1 MKYSPSNITNESD
14 GARKMSYNILL
25 SIAAILLTYI
35 GIRLFKRVLNKIADR
50 KKVSEKRT
58 FYIGKVFEVLFIL
71 ITLISLALIWSVD
84 IKGISVFASSLF
96 AIIGVAMFAQW
107 SILSNIT
114 ASIIIF
120 FTFPARVGDKIKIV
134 DGDNS
139 IEGTIKE
146 ITLFQVELLNNE
158 NNLVIY
164 PNNLLLQKPVI
175 KLEQKGD
182 SNT

>member
-1 MKYSPSNITNESD
+1 
-14 GARKMSYNILL
+14 MSYNILL
-25 SIAAILLTYI
+25 SLALLILFYI
-35 GIRLFKRVLNKIADR
+35 GSRLFKRILKKFARR
-50 KKVSEKRT
+50 KKIREKRV
-58 FYIGKVFEVLFIL
+58 FYVAKVFDVLFIL
-71 ITLISLALIWSVD
+71 TFALTLAFIWSVD
-84 IKGISVFASSLF
+84 MKGVSVFASSLF

-146 ITLFQVELLNNE
+146 ITLFQVELRDHEDND
-158 NNLVIY
+158 VIY
-164 PNNLLLQKPVI
+164 PNSLLLQKPVI
-175 KLEQKGD
+175 KI
-182 SNT
+182 S

>member
-1 MKYSPSNITNESD
+1 MGSNIFWSIS
-14 GARKMSYNILL
+14 AIVFAYL
-25 SIAAILLTYI
+25 SF
-35 GIRLFKRVLNKIADR
+35 RLFKRILNKIAQ
-50 KKVSEKRT
+50 KKEVSENRL
-58 FYIGKVFEVLFIL
+58 FYIERVFEILFVL
-71 ITLISLALIWSVD
+71 TLFVVLAFIWSVN
-84 IKGISVFASSLF
+84 IQGISVFASSIF

-139 IEGTIKE
+139 VEGVIKE
-146 ITLFQVELLNNE
+146 ISLFQIELRDAE
-158 NNLVIY
+158 ENLVLY

-175 KLEQKGD
+175 KI
-182 SNT
+182 S

>member
-1 MKYSPSNITNESD
+1 MDNSIFWSLGT
-14 GARKMSYNILL
+14 LL
-25 SIAAILLTYI
+25 ITYI
-35 GIRLFKRVLNKIADR
+35 SIRLFKRAIKRVANSKHVA
-50 KKVSEKRT
+50 EKRIY
-58 FYIGKVFEVLFIL
+58 YIEKVFEFLFI
-71 ITLISLALIWSVD
+71 ITAFIIFAFIWSVD
-84 IKGISVFASSLF
+84 IKGVSVFASSIF

-139 IEGTIKE
+139 IEGIIKE
-146 ITLFQVELLNNE
+146 IALFQIELRDSE
-158 NNLVIY
+158 NNLVMY

-175 KLEQKGD
+175 KIV
-182 SNT
+182 

>member
-1 MKYSPSNITNESD
+1 M
-14 GARKMSYNILL
+14 GYNISFSVL
-25 SIAAILLTYI
+25 AILIAYI
-35 GIRLFKRVLNKIADR
+35 GSRLVKRILDKIAKRKQVNEKRLFYIEKI
-50 KKVSEKRT
+50 
-58 FYIGKVFEVLFIL
+58 FEVLFL
-71 ITLISLALIWSVD
+71 LLALTALAFIWSVD

-120 FTFPARVGDKIKIV
+120 FTFPARVGDKIRIV

-139 IEGTIKE
+139 IEGVIKE
-146 ITLFQVELLNNE
+146 IALFQIELKDDE
-158 NNLVIY
+158 DNLVMY

-175 KLEQKGD
+175 KI
-182 SNT
+182 T